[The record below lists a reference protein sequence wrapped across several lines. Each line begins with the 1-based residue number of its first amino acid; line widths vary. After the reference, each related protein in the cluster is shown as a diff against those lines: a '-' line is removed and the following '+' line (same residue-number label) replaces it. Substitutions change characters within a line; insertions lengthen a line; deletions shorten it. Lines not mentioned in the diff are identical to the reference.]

1 MTLSLAKRHLQVFFR
16 DRGAVFFSLLS
27 PLILFLLYFLFLGN
41 TTMVNLENA
50 AAGVSK
56 EKLSLFLDSWVYAG
70 IVMTAAVTTGLAALG
85 VFVSDRESG
94 RFSDFAV
101 SPIPRWKVVLS
112 YLLST
117 MTVSLIM
124 TTIVYIVAQAHLS
137 IQSGSLPAL
146 SEVAQVVGCYAL
158 IAFSLGAV
166 SSLVVTF
173 LKSDAAFS
181 AVSIIVGTGIGFL
194 AGIYVPIGVL
204 SSGVASTLNALPF
217 AQSAYL
223 MRDAMASRPLV
234 EVGVG
239 QPEELVGAISETY
252 GLELAIG
259 DTSLSV
265 AMVVAILLAIGLV
278 ALVLAVVQISR
289 KLE

>member
-41 TTMVNLENA
+41 TTMVSLENA

-158 IAFSLGAV
+158 IAFSFGAV